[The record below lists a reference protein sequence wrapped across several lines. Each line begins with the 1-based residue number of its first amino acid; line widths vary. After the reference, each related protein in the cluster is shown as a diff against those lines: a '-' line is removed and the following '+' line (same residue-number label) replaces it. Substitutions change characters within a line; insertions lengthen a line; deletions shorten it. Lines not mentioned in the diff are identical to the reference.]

1 MTAYRSIDGTG
12 NNQNFNATA
21 TDMTR
26 VGTAHFVDGIS
37 EPIETVNPRTVSN
50 NVVGEGD
57 ANVANPDGL
66 SAFMYAWGQF
76 IDHDLDLGYHPM
88 VSTTSMSR
96 SRTVIRSFRM
106 VHRFR

>member
-26 VGTAHFVDGIS
+26 VGDAHFVDGIS
-37 EPIETVNPRTVSN
+37 EPIENVNPRTVSN

-57 ANVANPDGL
+57 ANVPNPDGL
-66 SAFMYAWGQF
+66 SAFMYWLGQS
-76 IDHDLDLGYHPM
+76 IDHALDR
-88 VSTTSMSR
+88 VTSDGVNQIHSP
-96 SRTVIRSFRM
+96 VPKGDPVFPD
-106 VHRFR
+106 

>member
-26 VGTAHFVDGIS
+26 VGDAQFVDGIS

-57 ANVANPDGL
+57 ANVPNPVGL
-66 SAFMYAWGQF
+66 SAFMYPWGDASMIYGSTQAVA
-76 IDHDLDLGYHPM
+76 DSLRLPDGHM
-88 VSTTSMSR
+88 KVSDGN
-96 SRTVIRSFRM
+96 
-106 VHRFR
+106 